1 MDGLKNLWNH
11 IGTLIHTNSWV
22 ISAIFFEIFLNFFW
36 KTIDIYIFIW
46 YYIYK
51 IKQNHERKGDY
62 YDGEEEIEYVT
73 DMESAVAIRYAT
85 LEDYENNGF
94 STFGLTTNI
103 QKIR

>member
-1 MDGLKNLWNH
+1 MVERIIEEMENEGKVVTAL
-11 IGTLIHTNSWV
+11 
-22 ISAIFFEIFLNFFW
+22 
-36 KTIDIYIFIW
+36 
-46 YYIYK
+46 IYK
-51 IKQNHERKGDY
+51 
-62 YDGEEEIEYVT
+62 DGEEEIEYVT